1 MCKFHS
7 NSWASQEICMNFGTN
22 YGEMISVC
30 SMQQQGFN
38 QVPCG
43 AMTVI
48 KPLLYTVLHRV
59 RFILNNETAAA
70 ARVTKKKET
79 PAKTDATARSG
90 LPPPPRRIQVPWT
103 KILLT
108 TCIIT

>member
-70 ARVTKKKET
+70 ARVTKKKERDPGEDGCYGVIRSPT
-79 PAKTDATARSG
+79 TTAPDTGSMD
-90 LPPPPRRIQVPWT
+90 
-103 KILLT
+103 
-108 TCIIT
+108 